1 MQELNEGKYVN
12 SYESYLHDQPKF
24 ILVSFVEFIEKT
36 IVKSGEIVMS
46 AAQILEN
53 PILFLDEF
61 NIFDQIFQHFD
72 GNQSIP

>member
-1 MQELNEGKYVN
+1 
-12 SYESYLHDQPKF
+12 
-24 ILVSFVEFIEKT
+24 
-36 IVKSGEIVMS
+36 MS

-61 NIFDQIFQHFD
+61 NIFDQIFQNFD

>member
-1 MQELNEGKYVN
+1 
-12 SYESYLHDQPKF
+12 
-24 ILVSFVEFIEKT
+24 
-36 IVKSGEIVMS
+36 MS

-72 GNQSIP
+72 GNQSTP